1 MTPIRTGA
9 DCVYDYLRKAPECNI
24 KQGGRCANVQELVRD
39 YMIAAL
45 QEVHLHHV
53 IARRAPAVGNAADTI
68 EKFEILVNDPAAP
81 DFAYQMGNPAS
92 SMADVDAAN
101 HMLEAI
107 RQMNGAEQAEL
118 FAYARH
124 WVSERIF

>member
-1 MTPIRTGA
+1 MTRPRLARKYEQSKKGPLDSREAAPARRRLAGVYINASDLPPIRL
-9 DCVYDYLRKAPECNI
+9 DVCS
-24 KQGGRCANVQELVRD
+24 
-39 YMIAAL
+39 
-45 QEVHLHHV
+45 
-53 IARRAPAVGNAADTI
+53 
-68 EKFEILVNDPAAP
+68 
-81 DFAYQMGNPAS
+81 S

>member
-1 MTPIRTGA
+1 
-9 DCVYDYLRKAPECNI
+9 
-24 KQGGRCANVQELVRD
+24 
-39 YMIAAL
+39 MIAAL
-45 QEVHLHHV
+45 QEVHLHHFV
-53 IARRAPAVGNAADTI
+53 QRPGAAPGVGADDTI
-68 EKFEILVNDPAAP
+68 EKFEIKVNNGT
-81 DFAYQMGNPAS
+81 DFGYQMGNPAS

-124 WVSERIF
+124 WVNERIF

>member
-1 MTPIRTGA
+1 MSPTIRRRTYWRAGTATCPGPDSCGA
-9 DCVYDYLRKAPECNI
+9 RWP
-24 KQGGRCANVQELVRD
+24 NVGLGV
-39 YMIAAL
+39 A
-45 QEVHLHHV
+45 HLF
-53 IARRAPAVGNAADTI
+53 RRAIVVFCTGCQCAWQYDGT
-68 EKFEILVNDPAAP
+68 
-81 DFAYQMGNPAS
+81 DFGYQMGNPAS

>member
-1 MTPIRTGA
+1 
-9 DCVYDYLRKAPECNI
+9 
-24 KQGGRCANVQELVRD
+24 
-39 YMIAAL
+39 MIAAL
-45 QEVHLHHV
+45 QEVHLHHI

-107 RQMNGAEQAEL
+107 RQMAPAEQAEL

-124 WVSERIF
+124 WVNERIF

>member
-1 MTPIRTGA
+1 
-9 DCVYDYLRKAPECNI
+9 
-24 KQGGRCANVQELVRD
+24 
-39 YMIAAL
+39 MIAAL
-45 QEVHLHHV
+45 QEVHLHHFV
-53 IARRAPAVGNAADTI
+53 QRPGAAPGVGADDTI
-68 EKFEILVNDPAAP
+68 EKFEIKVNNGT

>member
-1 MTPIRTGA
+1 MRVTF
-9 DCVYDYLRKAPECNI
+9 L
-24 KQGGRCANVQELVRD
+24 L
-39 YMIAAL
+39 
-45 QEVHLHHV
+45 
-53 IARRAPAVGNAADTI
+53 
-68 EKFEILVNDPAAP
+68 
-81 DFAYQMGNPAS
+81 S

-107 RQMNGAEQAEL
+107 RQMNGAEQAEF